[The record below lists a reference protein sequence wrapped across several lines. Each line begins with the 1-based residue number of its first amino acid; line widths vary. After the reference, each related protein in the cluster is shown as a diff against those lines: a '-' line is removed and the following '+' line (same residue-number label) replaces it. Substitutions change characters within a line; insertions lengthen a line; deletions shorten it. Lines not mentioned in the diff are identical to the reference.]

1 MPTSEIF
8 DQSLTINDFS
18 WQVITQFTHKVF
30 REELVISKNSDPEI
44 LHKMRVKMRRLRT
57 VLQILEPLL
66 ILPSN
71 FTPSS
76 IGKLAGTLG
85 AVRDVDVM
93 EELLQEIGGK
103 DLPDRS
109 ACTKGDQ
116 EQQALAK
123 ISSSLTHRRQK
134 ASNKMEKN
142 LARNYQI
149 LATAVQ
155 EWLDHPQYH
164 SQPTQLLIDVLPDL
178 LTPIIGN
185 FFLHAGWLITSEEL
199 INSPATLHDLR
210 KCTKRMRYQT
220 ECFFPYFNADQTQF
234 LPLLESTQEYL
245 GQIQDIFVLKNFIA
259 RTTNKKLPVV
269 SDRLDQKMQQAWQ
282 NWQPIKLQLC
292 DRQWRQSV
300 RRAVAEI

>member
-1 MPTSEIF
+1 MSTSELL

-18 WQVITQFTHKVF
+18 WQLVTQFTHKIF
-30 REELVISKNSDPEI
+30 YEELVIFQDSEPEI

-57 VLQILEPLL
+57 VLQVLQPLL

-76 IGKLAGTLG
+76 IGKLANILG
-85 AVRDVDVM
+85 VVRDIDVM
-93 EELLQEIGGK
+93 EKLLQTVAGQDI
-103 DLPDRS
+103 PDR
-109 ACTKGDQ
+109 
-116 EQQALAK
+116 EQQVLNK
-123 ISSSLTHRRQK
+123 INRSLTHRRQK
-134 ASNKMEKN
+134 ASNKMEKY
-142 LARNYQI
+142 LARKYQI

-164 SQPTQLLIDVLPDL
+164 SQPTQLLIDILPDL

-185 FFLHAGWLITSEEL
+185 FFLHPGLLITTEDL
-199 INSPATLHDLR
+199 INSQSALHDLR

-245 GQIQDIFVLKNFIA
+245 GQIQDVFVLKFFIA
-259 RTTNKKLPVV
+259 QVTNNKLPVV
-269 SDRLDQKMQQAWQ
+269 IDRLDQKMQQAWQ
-282 NWQPIKLQLC
+282 NWQPIKLHLC

-300 RRAVAEI
+300 RRVVAEI